1 MTKRFIHEFRDSADD
16 GALSFDTDA
25 SGHLKIEFEVDED
38 GNVWVSANKAGWLH
52 LAKVCAEL
60 GLGDYEPG
68 YHFHKSL
75 NFESSNPTN
84 EAEVSFGVI
93 E

>member
-1 MTKRFIHEFRDSADD
+1 MSRKFLYEFKESAGD
-16 GALSFDTDA
+16 GTLSFDTDA
-25 SGHLKIEFEVDED
+25 AVPQKIEFEVEQN
-38 GNVWVSANKAGWLH
+38 GNVWVSANRAGWLH

-68 YHFHKSL
+68 YHFHKNL
-75 NFESSNPTN
+75 KFKSSNLT
-84 EAEVSFGVI
+84 EQAEVSFGVI